1 MSSYNKEKCML
12 EKKVNKNVFKIK
24 FYPVNGKPNLNL
36 GPLWETTYTCSYLH
50 KSVLVK
56 TFFCIKVT

>member
-50 KSVLVK
+50 KSVLV
-56 TFFCIKVT
+56 